1 MAKATPSKRTSGITS
16 RSILNRQ
23 KTPYPLPDQLQR
35 TPLAPVPNTAGPN
48 ECKKGFL
55 GLEVETDEEVG
66 EPLEMRPPRGAT
78 VKLEK
83 KTPGRKR
90 RTLVEVGHSSFSDLV
105 SFNFYNI
112 AELIISSLRLLDLL
126 SPSG

>member
-1 MAKATPSKRTSGITS
+1 MAKATPLKRTSGITS

-35 TPLAPVPNTAGPN
+35 TPVAPVPNTAGTK
-48 ECKKGFL
+48 ECKKSFL
-55 GLEVETDEEVG
+55 GLEVETDEEVE
-66 EPLEMRPPRGAT
+66 EPLEMRPPREAT

-90 RTLVEVGHSSFSDLV
+90 RTLVEVEHSSFSDLV
-105 SFNFYNI
+105 SFNSYHI
-112 AELIISSLRLLDLL
+112 AELIISQFRLRDLL
-126 SPSG
+126 SPTE